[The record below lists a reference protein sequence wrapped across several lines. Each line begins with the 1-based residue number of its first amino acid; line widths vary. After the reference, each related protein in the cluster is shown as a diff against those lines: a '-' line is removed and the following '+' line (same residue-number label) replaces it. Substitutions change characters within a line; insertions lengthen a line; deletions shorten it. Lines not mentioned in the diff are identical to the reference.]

1 MKIKLFNINIEFKIG
16 FFIYIYFF
24 ILMDKSGF
32 YDYFVI
38 SVILHELAHIVT
50 MLYYKINIEKI
61 VFCLSGIYII
71 SDKLENK
78 NIKKQF
84 AVMIAGSFFN
94 LFLALFFYILGLFG
108 NIYFISFSATNLIIG
123 AYNLFLINGLD
134 GADILNLV
142 LRYFFDYDTTNR
154 IYKTVIV
161 IFEISALILLVY
173 LAFKKTIN
181 YLFLF
186 IFISLLLVNI
196 LYELK

>member
-1 MKIKLFNINIEFKIG
+1 MKIKLFDIDVEFKIG
-16 FFIYIYFF
+16 YFIYIYFF
-24 ILMDKSGF
+24 ILMDKNGF
-32 YDYFVI
+32 SDYFVI

-78 NIKKQF
+78 SIKKQF
-84 AVMIAGSFFN
+84 AVMISGSFFN

-123 AYNLFLINGLD
+123 VYNLFLISGLD
-134 GADILNLV
+134 GADILKLV
-142 LRYFFDYDTTNR
+142 LRCFFDCDTADR

-173 LAFKKTIN
+173 LSFKKIVN
-181 YLFLF
+181 FLFLF
-186 IFISLLLVNI
+186 IFISLLTVNI
-196 LYELK
+196 LSELK